1 MGWTALR
8 QAPDISTLSVE
19 QLVTA
24 ASSLP
29 SRGKGAD
36 LVRHLS
42 RSAAGSALLSASPL
56 DFIYARNPLPV
67 SLQNLQCMGQTP
79 LVKHHRDHDDAL
91 DQGRQGSKWC
101 GGNATELAWPVTIA
115 SSRRRQNS
123 SVAGLTGITL
133 ARTHM
138 SFRARRCR
146 TTCTSITRVGGVA
159 STSRAPAPPG
169 G

>member
-1 MGWTALR
+1 MGWTALG

-56 DFIYARNPLPV
+56 DFIYARTPCPFPCKTCSAWVRHRWSNIIAITMTPWTKGDKGANGAVEMLLGLP
-67 SLQNLQCMGQTP
+67 
-79 LVKHHRDHDDAL
+79 AL
-91 DQGRQGSKWC
+91 
-101 GGNATELAWPVTIA
+101 
-115 SSRRRQNS
+115 
-123 SVAGLTGITL
+123 
-133 ARTHM
+133 
-138 SFRARRCR
+138 
-146 TTCTSITRVGGVA
+146 
-159 STSRAPAPPG
+159 
-169 G
+169 